1 MSQVPYSFKDAPAMA
16 VERLTDV
23 IRVLQPKAHGC
34 TEDVAVTGF
43 SIDSRNV
50 QPGEIYV
57 AIQGQRVDG
66 HQFCDEAM
74 KRGAV
79 ACLVTHTE
87 GIEQS
92 KQCIVVED
100 SIRALGYLAAC
111 HRRAMKANVIGITG
125 SVGKTTTKEILTAV
139 LNTNWRTRK
148 SQGNYNSTIGL
159 PIELLK
165 LRPDDAWMVAEMGMS
180 TAGEIAQLVDIAKP
194 QVALWTAVQP
204 VHLANF
210 ENIDGIVNAKAELME
225 GLGEDGLLIFNADD
239 PRVAKR
245 CAAFAGRKF
254 SYGIL
259 DARADVRARIEP
271 FSDWDST
278 PFMVEFGKGK
288 HQMLNLPMV
297 GRFNVGNA
305 LAACAVGLALGVS
318 GSDLVAALRYIKPSD
333 QRCKLLAYTGD
344 VLVVDDSYNANP
356 YAVEQVLRSFAP
368 LSPRYFRWLVLG
380 DMLELG
386 DEEEQIH
393 LELGYRLAG
402 YGFDR
407 ITLVGDLVERTYEGL
422 KTRAADG
429 VELEYF
435 SSVNEAAAALNG
447 PIPEGAR
454 IWCKASRGIR
464 LERFVQALTAKLA

>member
-1 MSQVPYSFKDAPAMA
+1 MSEVPYSFQNAPAMA

-23 IRVLQPKAHGC
+23 IRILQPREHGC
-34 TEDVAVTGF
+34 TEDVAVSGF
-43 SIDSRNV
+43 TIDSRTV

-57 AIQGQRVDG
+57 AIKGRRVDG

-87 GIEQS
+87 GIEQRQ
-92 KQCIVVED
+92 QCIVVED
-100 SIRALGYLAAC
+100 TIRALGYLAAC
-111 HRRAMKANVIGITG
+111 HRRAMKAKVVGITG
-125 SVGKTTTKEILTAV
+125 SVGKTTTKEILTAI

-148 SQGNYNSTIGL
+148 SSGNYNSTIGL

-165 LRPDDAWMVAEMGMS
+165 LREDDEWMVAEMGMS
-180 TAGEIAQLVDIAKP
+180 TAGEIAQLAAIAKP

-210 ENIDGIVNAKAELME
+210 ENIEGIVNAKAELME
-225 GLGEDGLLIFNADD
+225 GLDEGGLLIFNADD

-245 CAAFAGRKF
+245 CNTYAGRRF

-259 DARADVRARIEP
+259 DPRADVRARIEP

-297 GRFNVGNA
+297 GRFNVQNA

-333 QRCKLLAYTGD
+333 QRCKLLAFEGD
-344 VLVVDDSYNANP
+344 ILIVDDSYNANP

-386 DEEEQIH
+386 PEEEQIH
-393 LELGYRLAG
+393 LALGRRLAG

-422 KTRAADG
+422 REKAKSDTQI
-429 VELEYF
+429 EYF
-435 SSVNEAAAALNG
+435 ASVNEAAAAMSG
-447 PIPEGAR
+447 PVPEGAR
-454 IWCKASRGIR
+454 IWCKASRSIR